1 MSPRQATTDSASGRD
16 DTRAGTHPAGN
27 LKRLRK
33 PLASLRRLRLAN
45 PLSSTHPRNGAHR
58 CAILEHTTE
67 LLHTDAHD
75 DLLPTGGT
83 AGTPERR
90 SRFAWAFT
98 GSGHYL
104 EECMALAQR
113 LPNLDLFLSA
123 AAEEVLPMYDFG
135 LSELKDRCR
144 VFRDKTASSVPVGM
158 LYDDVYHTVIVAPA
172 TSNTV
177 AKCALGIS
185 DTLPTN
191 IFAQAGK
198 LEIPGIVLACDTKPV
213 VITKAPREWVE
224 LKPRNIDLE
233 NVERLR
239 RVDFCRV
246 VESPDEL
253 EALLDARLAE
263 LALTWNTSSS

>member
-1 MSPRQATTDSASGRD
+1 VAIIRQPAHILLGTSNSRYHRRPCATGR
-16 DTRAGTHPAGN
+16 RY
-27 LKRLRK
+27 
-33 PLASLRRLRLAN
+33 
-45 PLSSTHPRNGAHR
+45 
-58 CAILEHTTE
+58 AILGHWTE
-67 LLHTDAHD
+67 LQHTEAHD
-75 DLLPTGGT
+75 DPLPTGGT

-90 SRFAWAFT
+90 SRFAWAIT

-104 EECMALAQR
+104 DECMALALR
-113 LPNLDLFLSA
+113 LPNVDLFLSA
-123 AAEEVLPMYDFG
+123 AAEEVLPMYDFA
-135 LSELKDRCR
+135 LAELKDRCR

-198 LEIPGIVLACDTKPV
+198 LEIPGIVLACDMKPV
-213 VITKAPREWVE
+213 VVTRSPREWVE
-224 LKPRNIDLE
+224 LKPRNIELE

-239 RVDFCRV
+239 RIDFCEV
-246 VESPDEL
+246 VESPEEL
-253 EALLDARLAE
+253 EALLQRRLDQ
-263 LALTWNTSSS
+263 LGLTWNASSS